1 MRQLLI
7 LAALLANVLSPD
19 QARAEERYQEVV
31 VADPYLELHTGPG
44 RGYPVFHVVERGSAV
59 EILKRRT
66 DWFKVRTEDRR
77 EGWVA
82 RDQMLKTLQPTGE
95 LTRFVDGSLE
105 QFAAHKWEFGVLA
118 GDFGGAS
125 VISGYVS
132 WLFNESLSADLGI
145 SHVLGEFSNSYLATA
160 GITHVFVPEWRIS
173 PTVTL
178 GTGYITT
185 EPQTTLGQPVDR
197 EDQVAYVGAGARG
210 YLTRRFMA
218 KLEYRSYVLFTS
230 RDDNEE
236 LDEWKFGFAF
246 FF

>member
-1 MRQLLI
+1 MRRLLI
-7 LAALLANVLSPD
+7 LAALLVNVLSPD

-44 RGYPVFHVVERGSAV
+44 RGYPVFHVVERGAAV

-82 RDQMLKTLQPTGE
+82 RAQMLKTLQPTGE

-105 QFAAHKWEFGVLA
+105 QFAAHKWEFGALA

-132 WLFNESLSADLGI
+132 WLFNESLSADLGV
-145 SHVLGEFSNSYLATA
+145 SHVLGEFSNSYIATA
-160 GITHVFVPEWRIS
+160 GISHVFVPEWRVS
-173 PTVTL
+173 PTVSL
-178 GTGYITT
+178 GTGIIST

-197 EDQVAYVGAGARG
+197 EDQVGYAGAGARA